1 MVSPGPDHLH
11 QLLPAGAGQGA
22 AAGHVSVDQVG
33 PDAVDVEEA
42 ELGLQVPG
50 LVVGLADP
58 GVAVG
63 EGVGDH
69 VGLRRWELRCSR
81 TTFNNKCCSTTA
93 SRDC

>member
-1 MVSPGPDHLH
+1 MV
-11 QLLPAGAGQGA
+11 
-22 AAGHVSVDQVG
+22 
-33 PDAVDVEEA
+33 VEEA

-69 VGLRRWELRCSR
+69 VGLRRWELRRSENGR
-81 TTFNNKCCSTTA
+81 F
-93 SRDC
+93 